1 MIADSKP
8 AEPIKPPTISPQ
20 FSTTNTSTN
29 HLQNKFR
36 KSKIQPPSLTIIDVN
51 QLNLQNEQQFDKSK
65 PERNEHTLPTK
76 SNWQGDNNQP
86 SNPSQELES
95 QELESFK
102 KPLCVLNLADSL
114 DVTSNPMNMTK
125 KSSLPLKRKTVE
137 WVMRKS
143 ESIIRESLNT
153 REKVKTPVVFKQD
166 FNFDLI
172 NHDEIAQNS
181 QNAQNCQNTQMSNYH
196 KNLNSILLNRTGL
209 GSAFSSI
216 PWCYNSESAQP
227 NKLPADN
234 AIMPDQLYVRS
245 VGHLKKDHRT
255 GISRPGSTLEHDR
268 DELNELKN
276 MDKPVLHQA
285 IKEAVGLGLMTVEES
300 RMLLDVI
307 NAEKQG
313 DCNQQY
319 TSTSAASNPISDPG
333 HCASQE
339 SDQENNNKK
348 CALHNVGIVD
358 PGVGFEPVEVEWKSE
373 NIVEI
378 NGSVNLCENVDSPVP
393 QEFLP
398 EEMVPDQLEPDQL
411 ETVESVRKS
420 ISENSEID
428 EKEGCVARPST
439 ARVPEQQ

>member
-1 MIADSKP
+1 MIADSQP

-20 FSTTNTSTN
+20 FSTINTSTN

-36 KSKIQPPSLTIIDVN
+36 KSKLQPPSLTIIDVN
-51 QLNLQNEQQFDKSK
+51 QLNLQNEHQFDKSK
-65 PERNEHTLPTK
+65 PATPTK
-76 SNWQGDNNQP
+76 SNWQGDTGQP
-86 SNPSQELES
+86 LNSPQELES
-95 QELESFK
+95 VK

-153 REKVKTPVVFKQD
+153 REQDKKPKTPVVFKQD
-166 FNFDLI
+166 FNFDRI
-172 NHDEIAQNS
+172 NQDEIAQNS

-307 NAEKQG
+307 NAEKQDDG
-313 DCNQQY
+313 NHQY
-319 TSTSAASNPISDPG
+319 TSTVAASNPISDPG
-333 HCASQE
+333 HHASQE

-373 NIVEI
+373 NVVEM
-378 NGSVNLCENVDSPVP
+378 NGSVNVCETVDSPAAGP
-393 QEFLP
+393 ELLP
-398 EEMVPDQLEPDQL
+398 EDIVPDQLEPDQL